1 MMSHYDEG
9 RPYSEYDTEDYEM
22 DYDPAYD
29 AEWDELEWA
38 EDESRRSRV
47 ATGTALALGAAGLA
61 LAAVAV
67 GVYRHKAE
75 IADRPADSAPDRAAK
90 ETHRNNGKAVA
101 GKTVLINRP
110 RAELFKFWENY
121 DNLQHFMK
129 NVEHVETH
137 GERSVWKIAA
147 PAGQTVTVE
156 TELVER
162 RENELLSW
170 KSTENSQIETEGHI
184 AFRDAPAGR
193 GTYVE
198 AVVQYKPPVGQFGRM
213 IAKLFRREPG
223 VQARHELKRFKMLME
238 TGEIATSHHYIH
250 DDA

>member
-1 MMSHYDEG
+1 MSHYDER
-9 RPYSEYDTEDYEM
+9 RPYREYDTEVYDA
-22 DYDPAYD
+22 DYDSDYD
-29 AEWDELEWA
+29 NEWDELEWSDN
-38 EDESRRSRV
+38 ENRRSRV
-47 ATGTALALGAAGLA
+47 ATGTALALGAAGIA

-75 IADRPADSAPDRAAK
+75 IAERPADSAPDRAAK
-90 ETHRNNGKAVA
+90 DMHRNDGKAVA

-121 DNLQHFMK
+121 DNLQQFMK
-129 NVEHVETH
+129 NVEHVETQ
-137 GERSVWKIAA
+137 GDRSIWKIAA

-170 KSTENSQIETEGHI
+170 KSTANSQIDTQGHI

-238 TGEIATSHHYIH
+238 TGEIATSHHYNH